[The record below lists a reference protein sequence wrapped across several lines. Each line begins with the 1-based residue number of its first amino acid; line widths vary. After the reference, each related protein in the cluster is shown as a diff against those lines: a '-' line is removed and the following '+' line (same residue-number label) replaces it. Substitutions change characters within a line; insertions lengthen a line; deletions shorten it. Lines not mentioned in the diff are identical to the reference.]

1 MTDDDILAAA
11 LAGLAPLLGETEE
24 QAAAATSP
32 AALRDAAIFYAGL
45 GWPVFPLRPG
55 AKLPLFP
62 SAHDPGDPCRGECGQ
77 LGHGLW
83 DATTDVDVVAAW
95 WAAEPWANVALRTGD
110 RFDVVDLDISEAKG
124 VDGRVGFND
133 LCEATGQ
140 RPTVLASVQTG
151 NGGRHL
157 FIAPTGRGNFAGV
170 RPGVDFRGVGGYV
183 VAAPSRLAPDGRRYT
198 WVTPPSAALTTTK
211 GIS

>member
-1 MTDDDILAAA
+1 MTDDETLGAA
-11 LAGLAPLLGETEE
+11 LAGLAPLLDETPE

-32 AALRDAAIFYAGL
+32 SALRDAAVFYAGL
-45 GWPVFPLRPG
+45 GWPVLPLRPG
-55 AKLPLFP
+55 AKLPLFA

-83 DATTDVDVVAAW
+83 DASADVDVVASW
-95 WAAEPWANVALRTGD
+95 WAAEPWANVGLRTGD
-110 RFDVVDLDISEAKG
+110 RFDVVDLDISPDKG
-124 VDGRVGFND
+124 VDGRVGFNE
-133 LCEATGQ
+133 LCEATGH
-140 RPTVLASVQTG
+140 RPQVLASVHTG

-183 VAAPSRLAPDGRRYT
+183 VAAPSRLAPDGRRYV
-198 WVTPPSAALTTTK
+198 WITPPSAALTAP
-211 GIS
+211 S